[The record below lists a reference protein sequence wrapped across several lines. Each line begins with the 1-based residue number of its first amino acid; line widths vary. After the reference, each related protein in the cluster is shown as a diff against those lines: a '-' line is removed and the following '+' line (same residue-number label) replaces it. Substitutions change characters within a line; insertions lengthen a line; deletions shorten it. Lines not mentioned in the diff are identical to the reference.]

1 MLKLLISKMDVPE
14 ARKDLTRFAN
24 IIWLSKNLQTRN
36 RNNPGFKT
44 AIKIINKI
52 ITSNQT

>member
-1 MLKLLISKMDVPE
+1 MDVPE